1 LAFRLG
7 PRLRWSPEK
16 WRALEEIAA
25 EFGLR
30 IEHGNLVHLREMPAN
45 REIASIRDMALENDI
60 AIHPGYARAGDLLR
74 ALGERVFGASATG
87 PVEWIDLHEPS

>member
-1 LAFRLG
+1 M
-7 PRLRWSPEK
+7 
-16 WRALEEIAA
+16 LERVAA

-60 AIHPGYARAGDLLR
+60 AVHPGYPRAGDLLR
-74 ALGERVFGASATG
+74 ALGERVFGASVQGNVKWLDGSAAG
-87 PVEWIDLHEPS
+87 

>member
-1 LAFRLG
+1 
-7 PRLRWSPEK
+7 
-16 WRALEEIAA
+16 
-25 EFGLR
+25 
-30 IEHGNLVHLREMPAN
+30 MPAN

>member
-1 LAFRLG
+1 M
-7 PRLRWSPEK
+7 
-16 WRALEEIAA
+16 LERVAA

-60 AIHPGYARAGDLLR
+60 AVHPGYLRAGDLLR
-74 ALGERVFGASATG
+74 ALGEQIFGASAQG
-87 PVEWIDLHEPS
+87 KIEWVDVSAGG